1 MASIFSHAVLA
12 GTLGAVKHPKKQVFK
27 YLALGVFCSAFPDV
41 DVLAF
46 KLGIPYEHL
55 FGHRGFFHSLLF
67 AYLQGLFIVRV
78 FYSDLK
84 FASRKSMTIGFYFF
98 CCGVSHSLLDAMT
111 NGGLGVAFFAP
122 FDNTRYFLPWRPIE
136 VSPVEISS
144 FFGHWGIRVLK
155 SELVYIVIPS
165 FLITIASYAIRRI
178 LKIERSK
185 P

>member
-1 MASIFSHAVLA
+1 MASIFSHAIAA
-12 GTLGAVKHPKKQVFK
+12 GALGAVRYPKKEVFK
-27 YLALGVFCSAFPDV
+27 YLALGIFCASFPDV

-46 KLGIPYEHL
+46 KLGIPYEHP

-78 FYSDLK
+78 FYSNLA
-84 FASRKSMTIGFYFF
+84 FATRASMTIGFYFF

-111 NGGLGVAFFAP
+111 NGGMGVAFFAP

-136 VSPVEISS
+136 VSPVEITS

-155 SELVYIVIPS
+155 SELFYVMMPS
-165 FLITIASYAIRRI
+165 FLLVAGSFAVR
-178 LKIERSK
+178 KFSSK
-185 P
+185 K